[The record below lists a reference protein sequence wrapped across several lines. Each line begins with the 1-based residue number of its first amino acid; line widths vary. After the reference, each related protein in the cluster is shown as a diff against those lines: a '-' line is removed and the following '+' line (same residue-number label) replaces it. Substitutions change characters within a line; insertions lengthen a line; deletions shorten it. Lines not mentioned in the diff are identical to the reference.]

1 MIRPRQSRSYFL
13 MKIRRILNRCARQSP
28 SPDGCHYKSPGQGAK
43 SMTENQFLEDL
54 SFYQRRFE
62 RLHRAIIK
70 DMKQYINKN
79 PAYDITFYKTVESFS
94 ANITITGEWV
104 KLLRS
109 FNSNKYARI
118 LRFPTEF
125 NINNGVPDA
134 KINPTGSG
142 KNNVKICQ

>member
-1 MIRPRQSRSYFL
+1 
-13 MKIRRILNRCARQSP
+13 
-28 SPDGCHYKSPGQGAK
+28 
-43 SMTENQFLEDL
+43 MTENQFLEDM

-79 PAYDITFYKTVESFS
+79 PAYDSAFYKTIESFS

-104 KLLRS
+104 KLLRD
-109 FNSNKYARI
+109 FNSNKYNNM
-118 LRFPTEF
+118 LRLPNEF
-125 NINNGVPDA
+125 NTNNGVPDA

-142 KNNVKICQ
+142 KMNATLCK